1 MTGFLRRLGLLV
13 ALLTATLFIAGCATT
28 TGARGDFSSQTQW
41 QGRMALKVYSAPV
54 QAFASDFALEGN
66 GETGSLS
73 LHTPLGSTLAQMR
86 WAPGVAKLTTTGEPQ
101 SFDSLQALVL
111 HATGAELPV
120 AALFDWLQ
128 GTPTAAPDW
137 EVDLS
142 QLPDGRLNAQ
152 RKPAAQPAVDLKIIL
167 QR

>member
-1 MTGFLRRLGLLV
+1 
-13 ALLTATLFIAGCATT
+13 
-28 TGARGDFSSQTQW
+28 
-41 QGRMALKVYSAPV
+41 MALKVYATPV
-54 QAFASDFALEGN
+54 QAFSSDFALEGN
-66 GETGSLS
+66 GEAGSLS
-73 LHTPLGSTLAQMR
+73 LHTPLGSTLAQMQ

-111 HATGAELPV
+111 QATGAELPV

-142 QLPDGRLNAQ
+142 QLPEGRLNAQ
-152 RKPAAQPAVDLKIIL
+152 RKAAALPAVDLKIIL

>member
-1 MTGFLRRLGLLV
+1 MKELLRRLGLL
-13 ALLTATLFIAGCATT
+13 LILSIATLFIAACATT
-28 TGARGDFSSQTQW
+28 ARGSADFASQTRW
-41 QGRMALKVYSAPV
+41 EGRLALKVYATPV
-54 QAFASDFALEGN
+54 QAFASNFVLEGN
-66 GETGSLS
+66 GEAGSLS
-73 LHTPLGSTLAQMR
+73 LHTPLGSTLAQMQ
-86 WAPGVAKLTTTGEPQ
+86 WAPGVARLTTTGEPQ

-142 QLPDGRLNAQ
+142 QLPEGRLNAQ
-152 RKPAAQPAVDLKIIL
+152 RKAAKLPAVDLKIIL
-167 QR
+167 QN

>member
-1 MTGFLRRLGLLV
+1 MTGWLRRVGLLLM
-13 ALLTATLFIAGCATT
+13 ASIATLLIAACATT
-28 TGARGDFSSQTQW
+28 TGARGDFSSQNRW
-41 QGRMALKVYSAPV
+41 EGRLALKVYSAPV
-54 QAFASDFALEGN
+54 QAFSSDFALEGN
-66 GETGSLS
+66 GTAGSLS
-73 LHTPLGSTLAQMR
+73 LHTPLGSTLANMQ

-152 RKPAAQPAVDLKIIL
+152 RKAAALPAVDLKIIL

>member
-1 MTGFLRRLGLLV
+1 MRELLRRLGLL
-13 ALLTATLFIAGCATT
+13 LTLSIATLFIAACATT
-28 TGARGDFSSQTQW
+28 TGARTDFSSQARW
-41 QGRMALKVYSAPV
+41 EGRMALKVYATPV

-66 GETGSLS
+66 GEAGSLS
-73 LHTPLGSTLAQMR
+73 LHTPLGSTLAHMQ
-86 WAPGVAKLTTTGEPQ
+86 WAPGVARLTTTGEPQ

-111 HATGAELPV
+111 QATGAELPV

-128 GTPTAAPDW
+128 GKATAAPDW

-142 QLPDGRLNAQ
+142 QLPEGRLNAQ
-152 RKPAAQPAVDLKIIL
+152 RKAAALPAVDLKIIL